1 MRREVLEHVQQMMSL
16 RISTFFAEK
25 MRARGYHGT
34 IEIDH
39 KLKQLKISVSWG
51 FLCCVQVFVV
61 VSVYKVHTVL

>member
-16 RISTFFAEK
+16 RISTSFAEK

-39 KLKQLKISVSWG
+39 KLKQLRISVSCG
-51 FLCCVQVFVV
+51 LLCCV
-61 VSVYKVHTVL
+61 